1 MRTAG
6 KPPLKKKT
14 AVSPIVSVI
23 VIVVAIV
30 VIGSVFYYFFQKPQ
44 VGGIGSGV
52 KLTKASVQARLK
64 DLERWNKE
72 VERAKIE
79 GRVPNQALM
88 PKAPY
93 QYLNNGQSS
102 GQMRGMPGVPGTG
115 R

>member
-6 KPPLKKKT
+6 KPPRKQKN
-14 AVSPIVSVI
+14 AISPIVSVV
-23 VIVVAIV
+23 VIIVAIV
-30 VIGSVFYYFFQKPQ
+30 VIGSIFYYFFQKPQ
-44 VGGIGSGV
+44 AGGIGSGV

-64 DLERWNKE
+64 DLDRWNKE

-79 GRVPNQALM
+79 GRVPDQTLR
-88 PKAPY
+88 PKAPF

-102 GQMRGMPGVPGTG
+102 GQMRGMPGTPGTG